1 VDPIPVAV
9 AWSRRALRDRDRDRD
24 RIHAY
29 LVAHA
34 SAARAYAV
42 IRKIDG
48 RVSWLAGN
56 PDGGMEIEPGR
67 RELIRARVPYVI
79 EYARERDRV
88 RVLYIWHQSQDRQS
102 RGR

>member
-1 VDPIPVAV
+1 MDPIPVAV
-9 AWSRRALRDRDRDRD
+9 AWSRRALRDRDRD

-88 RVLYIWHQSQDRQS
+88 RVLYWHQSQDRQS